1 MTIRDFLGFA
11 KIYGSIAI
19 GVKDVDRAVA
29 WYCNSFRF
37 SSEPTYTGEVY
48 VGYAVG
54 DGDVRRTILLV
65 PISEGRTHAAV
76 GQHPVLFTRD
86 LKKVHEEL
94 VSKGVVASPIQQDS
108 GGNQFFQF
116 QDSEGNNVEMCLE
129 PGLKL
134 GS

>member
-1 MTIRDFLGFA
+1 MGLRDFLGFPR
-11 KIYGSIAI
+11 IYGYMAI
-19 GVKDVDRAVA
+19 GVKVVDRAVA
-29 WYCNSFRF
+29 WYCSNFRF
-37 SSEPTYTGEVY
+37 SSETTYTVELY
-48 VGYAVG
+48 VGYPSE
-54 DGDVRRTILLV
+54 DGVRRIILMV
-65 PISEGRTHAAV
+65 PIAAARTQAAV
-76 GQHPVLFTRD
+76 SQHAILFTRS

-108 GGNQFFQF
+108 GGNHFFSF